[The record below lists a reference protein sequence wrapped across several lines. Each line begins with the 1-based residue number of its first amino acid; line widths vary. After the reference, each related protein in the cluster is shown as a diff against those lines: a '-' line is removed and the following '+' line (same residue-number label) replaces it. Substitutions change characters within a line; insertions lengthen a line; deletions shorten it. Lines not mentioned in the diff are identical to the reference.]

1 MLVALDGVHLS
12 DLRNKIFVEFFA
24 PILFHAGFDMKDMV
38 TLFRAWRYAF
48 GRSGFVHCN
57 AFKLPT
63 WPRCMACECVCVCM
77 CVCACVF
84 VENKEERT
92 IVGLQDARCTEPS
105 EGHPQVLH
113 HFYFRFGFERE
124 QPDESAEVV
133 LASQY
138 VFIPAP
144 THQYHDGVYKQL
156 QNTMQWYPAFLAGS
170 AEARQIKS
178 TCTRSII

>member
-1 MLVALDGVHLS
+1 VCVC
-12 DLRNKIFVEFFA
+12 V
-24 PILFHAGFDMKDMV
+24 
-38 TLFRAWRYAF
+38 
-48 GRSGFVHCN
+48 
-57 AFKLPT
+57 
-63 WPRCMACECVCVCM
+63 CVCVCM

-105 EGHPQVLH
+105 EGHPQVPH
-113 HFYFRFGFERE
+113 HFYFRFAFERE
-124 QPDESAEVV
+124 QPDESAEMV

-156 QNTMQWYPAFLAGS
+156 QNTMQWYPSFFSGS

-178 TCTRSII
+178 ICTRSIV